1 MSQTSE
7 KNSNSDDLDT
17 ALEVLIASLPVRGP
31 IYLPTEKIS
40 TQDQI
45 EGLIKVKNIYTDT
58 LLKIHQ
64 PRLKALREKYK
75 THNRVFII
83 GNGPSLNITDLS
95 RLKDEVTICVNSFFL
110 KMPELSWVPN
120 LYVVE
125 DHLVAEDR
133 ADEINKLDGLTKI
146 FPAYLGYC
154 LEEDDN
160 TIYFNHRPRVSY
172 PSGFDFST
180 DAANITYTGCTVTF
194 TCMQLAYYLGFKEIY
209 LIGVDASYDIP
220 KDINVNS
227 DYGTGVLDMRS
238 DDPNHF
244 HSDYFGKGYR
254 WHDPQV
260 DKMLEAYA
268 EAKTVTEHLGTKIFN
283 ATIGGKLEVFERVDY
298 QALFPD
304 ALSDKILRKLNT
316 NTPLE
321 DVPAQRKVLEQQ
333 RDKRAPDTAHSS
345 FPKLLLIDMTRTG
358 DMTATGELKK
368 TLFGDWPAARLLQ
381 VFSNGRC
388 TAGVVGGMISA
399 ADGRS
404 ALRNKED
411 VLNIIHHF
419 KPDAILYRPVSDKPF
434 IHKIAKDAI
443 AQTGAPL
450 ATWIMDA
457 WQDRLMRDDP
467 SAGAKMETEL
477 KALFAR
483 SAFGLSICDTMS
495 KAYGPRYKTDF
506 KKFSN
511 AINPKDW
518 AGLMLDRKLDK
529 GTLLVRYSG
538 GLSPDMTLD
547 SLISVADAIEAL
559 ASAHKIKFE
568 ISTGKH
574 WMDNFSHHFDSY
586 KNTSLSL
593 GNKSTG
599 EYRAWLSS
607 ADISLIAYNFLSE
620 TVSYVR
626 YSMANKLPECLASG
640 SMLLAI
646 GPEELA
652 TIEYLKTHDLG
663 MVITKP
669 GSDVILS
676 TLLNII
682 KNKEMR
688 VSIEKKGQVHAFKYF
703 NLAKEQKA
711 FQSMIKNLAQSP
723 KIKAAPRTAQ
733 SVEKNLKNSKKGIT
747 SSALVKFIQRVSRF
761 YFSRKGIMAMIV
773 IGLFALP
780 AIKAESVIDAAIKL
794 GPTFGAAF
802 FLVIIGNWISQIL
815 DQ

>member
-1 MSQTSE
+1 MSQAFET
-7 KNSNSDDLDT
+7 NSNNNDLDT
-17 ALEVLIASLPVRGP
+17 ALEALIASLPTRAP

-40 TQDQI
+40 IQDQI
-45 EGLIKVKNIYTDT
+45 EGLKKVKNIYTDT
-58 LLKIHQ
+58 LLRIHQ
-64 PRLKALREKYK
+64 PRLRALKEKYK
-75 THNRVFII
+75 NSNRVFII

-95 RLKDEVTICVNSFFL
+95 QLKGEVTICVNSFFL
-110 KMPELSWVPN
+110 KTPELSWVPD

-133 ADEINKLDGLTKI
+133 ADEINKLDGLTKM

-154 LEEDDN
+154 LEETNN
-160 TIYFNHRPRVSY
+160 TIYFNHRSRISY
-172 PSGFDFST
+172 PSGFVFST
-180 DAANITYTGCTVTF
+180 DAAEITYTGCTVTF

-227 DYGTGVLDMRS
+227 DYDTGVLDMRS

-244 HSDYFGKGYR
+244 HPDYFGKGYR

-283 ATIGGKLEVFERVDY
+283 ATIGGKLEIFERVDY

-304 ALSDKILRKLNT
+304 ALSPKVLSKLNA

-321 DVPAQRKVLEQQ
+321 NIPAQRKVLEQK
-333 RDKRAPDTAHSS
+333 RDKRAPDTARSS

-368 TLFGDWPAARLLQ
+368 TLFGDWPAARLLH

-404 ALRNKED
+404 ALRYKED

-434 IHKIAKDAI
+434 IHEVAKDAI

-457 WQDRLMRDDP
+457 WQDKLMRDDP
-467 SAGAKMETEL
+467 SMGAKMEAEL

-483 SAFGLSICDTMS
+483 SAFGLSICDTMT

-511 AINPKDW
+511 AVNPKDW
-518 AGLMLDRKLDK
+518 AGLMPDRKPGK

-547 SLISVADAIEAL
+547 SLINVADAIEAL
-559 ASAHKIKFE
+559 APAYKIKLE

-574 WMDNFSHHFDSY
+574 WMDNFSHHFNSH

-593 GNKSTG
+593 GNKSAG
-599 EYRAWLSS
+599 EYRAWLAG

-620 TVSYVR
+620 TISYVR

-669 GSDVILS
+669 GSDIIQF
-676 TLLNII
+676 TLLNAI
-682 KNKEMR
+682 KNKKTR
-688 VSIEKKGQVHAFKYF
+688 ISIGKKGQAHAFKH
-703 NLAKEQKA
+703 LALLKEKKA
-711 FQSMIKNLAQSP
+711 FQKMIQDLAQSP
-723 KIKAAPRTAQ
+723 KFKASPHPARR
-733 SVEKNLKNSKKGIT
+733 SKKTRKKSEQRTHANFVHRIT
-747 SSALVKFIQRVSRF
+747 RF
-761 YFSRKGIMAMIV
+761 YFSRKGILAMIV

-780 AIKAESVIDAAIKL
+780 ALKAEGIIDAAIKL
-794 GPTFGAAF
+794 GPAFGAAF
-802 FLVIIGNWISQIL
+802 FLGILGNWISQIL
-815 DQ
+815 DP